1 MWYDSSMIVL
11 GLLFLF
17 FVRAADAVR
26 TPDVPE
32 TPGVYFLQGESA
44 WIPLQPVVT
53 SDANAKGLQLFVY
66 TEGYTDL
73 GLNVVCPGSRA
84 LIRILVPKPVLYVR
98 AIGSAKDAM
107 LIRLTKKRD
116 QRVVKTSFSNVTM
129 ANKGG
134 FRREDVFKLILQ
146 ESPDGFFSVS
156 PEKELPPGEYLLVLG
171 NAVPAYDF
179 GIDRKKE

>member
-1 MWYDSSMIVL
+1 MIVL
-11 GLLFLF
+11 SLLFVFLAQ
-17 FVRAADAVR
+17 AADAGR
-26 TPDVPE
+26 SPEVPE
-32 TPGVYFLQGESA
+32 APGVYSLQDESG
-44 WIPLQPVVT
+44 WVTLQPVVT

-66 TEGYTDL
+66 TGGYTDL
-73 GLNVVCPGSRA
+73 GLNIVCPGSRA
-84 LIRILVPKPVLYVR
+84 LIRMLGTKPVLYVR

-107 LIRLTKKRD
+107 LIRLTKKRN
-116 QRVVKTSFSNVTM
+116 QRVVRTAFSNVNM
-129 ANKGG
+129 SNKKG

-179 GIDRKKE
+179 GIDRKK

>member
-1 MWYDSSMIVL
+1 VIQLS
-11 GLLFLF
+11 LLFLF
-17 FVRAADAVR
+17 LVQTAQAVR
-26 TPDVPE
+26 TPNVPE
-32 TPGVYFLQGESA
+32 APGVYYLQDEAA
-44 WIPLQPVVT
+44 WVSLQPVVT
-53 SDANAKGLQLFVY
+53 SDAKAKGLQLFVY

-73 GLNVVCPGSRA
+73 DLHVVCPGSRA

-98 AIGSAKDAM
+98 AIGSAKDVM

-129 ANKGG
+129 TNKGG

-156 PEKELPPGEYLLVLG
+156 PEKELPAGEYLLVLG

-179 GIDRKKE
+179 GIDRKK

>member
-1 MWYDSSMIVL
+1 MIKL

-17 FVRAADAVR
+17 LVQAADAVR

-32 TPGVYFLQGESA
+32 APGVYFLQSQSA
-44 WIPLQPVVT
+44 WVPLKPVVT

-66 TEGYTDL
+66 TGGFTDL

-84 LIRILVPKPVLYVR
+84 LIRIPVPKPVLYVR
-98 AIGSAKDAM
+98 AVGSAKDAM
-107 LIRLTKKRD
+107 LIRLTQKRD
-116 QRVVKTSFSNVTM
+116 RRVVRTAFSNVSM
-129 ANKGG
+129 SNKEG

-179 GIDRKKE
+179 GIDRKK

>member
-1 MWYDSSMIVL
+1 MWYDSSMINL
-11 GLLFLF
+11 SFLFLF
-17 FVRAADAVR
+17 FAQAADAVR
-26 TPDVPE
+26 APDVPE
-32 TPGVYFLQGESA
+32 TPGVYSLQGESA
-44 WIPLQPVVT
+44 WLPLQPAVT
-53 SDANAKGLQLFVY
+53 SDANAKGMQLFVY

-73 GLNVVCPGSRA
+73 GLSVVCPGSRA
-84 LIRILVPKPVLYVR
+84 SIRMRVPKPVLYVR

-107 LIRLTKKRD
+107 LVRLTKRGD
-116 QRVVKTSFSNVTM
+116 QRVIKTAFSNVNTS
-129 ANKGG
+129 NKEG

-179 GIDRKKE
+179 GIDRKK

>member
-1 MWYDSSMIVL
+1 MIVR

-17 FVRAADAVR
+17 LVQAADAVR

-73 GLNVVCPGSRA
+73 GLDVVCPGSRA

-116 QRVVKTSFSNVTM
+116 QRVVKTSFSNVTT

-146 ESPDGFFSVS
+146 ESPDGYFSVL

>member
-1 MWYDSSMIVL
+1 MPRACSYLCIPKATRTLALMLCVQDP
-11 GLLFLF
+11 GL
-17 FVRAADAVR
+17 
-26 TPDVPE
+26 
-32 TPGVYFLQGESA
+32 
-44 WIPLQPVVT
+44 
-53 SDANAKGLQLFVY
+53 
-66 TEGYTDL
+66 
-73 GLNVVCPGSRA
+73 

-116 QRVVKTSFSNVTM
+116 QRVVKTSFSNVTV

-156 PEKELPPGEYLLVLG
+156 PEKELPSGEYLLVLG

-179 GIDRKKE
+179 GIDRKK

>member
-1 MWYDSSMIVL
+1 MIEL

-17 FVRAADAVR
+17 LAQTADVVRA
-26 TPDVPE
+26 TDVPE
-32 TPGVYFLQGESA
+32 APGVYSLQGESA
-44 WIPLQPVVT
+44 WVRLQPAVT

-66 TEGYTDL
+66 TGGFTDL
-73 GLNVVCPGSRA
+73 GLNVACPGSRA
-84 LIRILVPKPVLYVR
+84 SIRMLVPKPVLYVR

-116 QRVVKTSFSNVTM
+116 QRVVRTAFSNVTM

-134 FRREDVFKLILQ
+134 FRREDVFNLILQ

-179 GIDRKKE
+179 GIDRKK